1 MSRFSGRQYKGAA
14 KVVRELKKDEAN
26 ERNLKTAP
34 ERRRAYRKNEQLRAS
49 LARGLAQSATGR
61 VSDLGD
67 FTKYAADQE
76 E

>member
-34 ERRRAYRKNEQLRAS
+34 ERRRAYRKN
-49 LARGLAQSATGR
+49 
-61 VSDLGD
+61 
-67 FTKYAADQE
+67 AAKD
-76 E
+76 